1 MEFGG
6 GCGAHILSLSL
17 TTCSSSFPTLHSAAF
32 SCLWLLLFTHS
43 IPARLPLSLPLMS
56 CFLPLSAV
64 VDWVSLQTI
73 QCTKGVEGAWVLRQ
87 EKLLCL
93 AETITA
99 ATSVLPSFSRDW
111 PASFVLLALSLSFS
125 LVLHPV
131 MSSCIYLLLVIVSN
145 KDTPRL

>member
-6 GCGAHILSLSL
+6 GCGAHILSSSL
-17 TTCSSSFPTLHSAAF
+17 TACSSSFPTLHSAAF

-64 VDWVSLQTI
+64 VDWASLQTI
-73 QCTKGVEGAWVLRQ
+73 QCTKGVEGAWVLRHG
-87 EKLLCL
+87 KLLCL
-93 AETITA
+93 AET
-99 ATSVLPSFSRDW
+99 TSVLPSFSRDW
-111 PASFVLLALSLSFS
+111 PASFVLRALSLSFS

-145 KDTPRL
+145 KDTPR